1 MRLGIPSWVLVVL
14 VGGCSTYGP
23 SQQMIGQDR
32 NALVARL
39 GPPTSE
45 LAQGQETRLEYARGP
60 YGRHTYFITLD
71 HEGRVKRWEQVLHPA
86 QFQKIVPRMTK
97 AEVLNIIGQ
106 SFEVSL
112 LGRNRGEV
120 WSYRYETP
128 LCVWFQIEFSQE
140 GVIRSAGDGI
150 PPECLGRRWSAGL

>member
-1 MRLGIPSWVLVVL
+1 MNLRIPSLVLAVLVA
-14 VGGCSTYGP
+14 GCSTYGP
-23 SQQMIGQDR
+23 SQQLIGQDR
-32 NALVARL
+32 NALIAQL
-39 GPPTSE
+39 GPPTAE
-45 LAQGQETRLEYARGP
+45 IAQGQESRLEYARGP

-71 HEGRVKRWEQVLHPA
+71 REGRIKQWEQVLHPNN
-86 QFQKIVPRMTK
+86 FQKIAPGMTK
-97 AEVLNIIGQ
+97 ADVLNVIGQ

-112 LGRNRGEV
+112 LGRTRGEV

-128 LCVWFQIEFSQE
+128 LCVWFQIEFSQD